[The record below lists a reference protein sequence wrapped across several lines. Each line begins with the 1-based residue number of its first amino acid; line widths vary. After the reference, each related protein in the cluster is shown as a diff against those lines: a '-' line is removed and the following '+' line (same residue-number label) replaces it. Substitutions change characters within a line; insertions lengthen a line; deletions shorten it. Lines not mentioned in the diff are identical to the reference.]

1 MVKEIVKVILLVNLL
16 MILTCSVS
24 INSFA
29 EEKGEL
35 DEISDDEWLEIPFG
49 GRGIKVLNEYG
60 TEIVVID
67 KFGGIYLNG
76 DIYINYEKYKNNIDD
91 GSDQNGFNFIVV
103 YGMLALL
110 FVLYGVSFFR
120 DKKSRGLEQERGTVR

>member
-16 MILTCSVS
+16 IILMCSVS

-49 GRGIKVLNEYG
+49 GRG
-60 TEIVVID
+60 
-67 KFGGIYLNG
+67 
-76 DIYINYEKYKNNIDD
+76 
-91 GSDQNGFNFIVV
+91 
-103 YGMLALL
+103 
-110 FVLYGVSFFR
+110 
-120 DKKSRGLEQERGTVR
+120 

>member
-16 MILTCSVS
+16 IILMCSVS

-91 GSDQNGFNFIVV
+91 
-103 YGMLALL
+103 
-110 FVLYGVSFFR
+110 
-120 DKKSRGLEQERGTVR
+120 